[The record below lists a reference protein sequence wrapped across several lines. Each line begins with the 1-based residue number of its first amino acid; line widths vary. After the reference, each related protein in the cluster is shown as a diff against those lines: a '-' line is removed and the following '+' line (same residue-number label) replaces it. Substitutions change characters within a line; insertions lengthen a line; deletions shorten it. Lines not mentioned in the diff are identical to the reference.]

1 MDHHR
6 SVHPWVIAT
15 SLAVLCGT
23 LVQMLLPGS
32 AQCVSTGNQRS
43 CRQESLLAGSPL
55 AAIGLFIGG
64 VILSALLFKWGPS
77 RWVLFTYGSL
87 TLFFIILSFGLGWP
101 FGISALL
108 ALIAAGS

>member
-1 MDHHR
+1 
-6 SVHPWVIAT
+6 
-15 SLAVLCGT
+15 
-23 LVQMLLPGS
+23 MLLPGS

-43 CRQESLLAGSPL
+43 CQQESLLAGSPL

-64 VILSALLFKWGPS
+64 VILSALLFKWGQS
-77 RWVLFTYGSL
+77 RWVLLTYGSL
-87 TLFFIILSFGLGWP
+87 TLFFIILSFRLGWP

>member
-1 MDHHR
+1 
-6 SVHPWVIAT
+6 
-15 SLAVLCGT
+15 
-23 LVQMLLPGS
+23 MLLPGS